1 MSKQEK
7 SFQEL
12 ATVKLK
18 RFNPL
23 KTKTTFLNFYGG
35 KQGKTRW
42 NFNQDP
48 RNREKTQKRT

>member
-48 RNREKTQKRT
+48 RNREKTQKRI